1 MGRSRAKACA
11 KVCVSVCRIVAML
24 CSKIT
29 ASTEAVLCI
38 LSFKRKKT
46 RRNKYFIQQGS
57 ITFIKSDIKNIYNF
71 TKYFFYSS
79 KNPESNALWFQLFQQ
94 LFSTFLIIRHFS

>member
-38 LSFKRKKT
+38 LSFKRKK
-46 RRNKYFIQQGS
+46 NKN
-57 ITFIKSDIKNIYNF
+57 K
-71 TKYFFYSS
+71 
-79 KNPESNALWFQLFQQ
+79 
-94 LFSTFLIIRHFS
+94 